1 MKLDHQQIKQYN
13 PQRYPIAL
21 VDRIL
26 SCDAENGIVAIKAV
40 TATEPCYA
48 DIPDTA
54 DIADMAYPNSLMVE
68 SFCQAAGPL
77 SALLGL
83 EFPGKVM
90 LFVSM
95 SDVEILGAAHPG
107 DVMTHH
113 VRVVKLLSDAV
124 VGAGEVRVDG
134 KVIMRLGQLMV
145 AARDELK
152 VA

>member
-1 MKLDHQQIKQYN
+1 MNHQEIKQIN

-26 SCDAENGIVAIKAV
+26 TCNAEEGVVAIKAV

-48 DIPDTA
+48 HIAETA
-54 DIADMAYPNSLMVE
+54 DISTMAYPNSLMVE

-77 SALLGL
+77 SAILGL
-83 EFPGKVM
+83 QFPGKVM

-95 SDVEILGAAHPG
+95 SDVEILGAAYPG

-113 VRVVKLLSDAV
+113 VRLVKLLSDAV
-124 VGAGEVRVDG
+124 VAAGEVRVNG

-152 VA
+152 AA